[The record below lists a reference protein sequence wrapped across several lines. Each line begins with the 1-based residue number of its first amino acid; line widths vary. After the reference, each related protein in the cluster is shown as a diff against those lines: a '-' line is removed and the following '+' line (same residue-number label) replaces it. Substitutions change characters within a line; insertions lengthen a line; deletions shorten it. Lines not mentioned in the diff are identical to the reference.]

1 MDGHHS
7 KKRPLEDNG
16 ERGKLLR
23 LVAYDSSDEDEELQM
38 GGAVLTRSTARQ
50 HALPV
55 VDQDLPT
62 EVQSQPLDLS
72 THNTSAPTPEPS
84 IFTQPF
90 SDELT
95 TTLTEAAPLDNQENE
110 QNGDDVVQG
119 ISDAVPGP
127 SGLSGPPEVL
137 DTESDE
143 SDYEEESN
151 DDQPSD
157 EEGTNGKKKQR
168 RAFLFE
174 YDQTPPKIFKK
185 HSAKSFK
192 AKPIREGRDY
202 QREMIHF
209 QRQLVAFLKKER
221 ARRYPRGMKV
231 HVSAKVRYHVIKN
244 GELVDT
250 PEFIFTS
257 KSKTI
262 LRSDDIQTEMAPSL
276 SHLEE
281 QIADQQVGMS
291 WMLSPKLCIG

>member
-1 MDGHHS
+1 MDGECS

-16 ERGKLLR
+16 GRGKLPQ

-62 EVQSQPLDLS
+62 EIQSQPLDLT
-72 THNTSAPTPEPS
+72 THNTSAPNLEPS

-95 TTLTEAAPLDNQENE
+95 TTLTEAAPLDDQENE
-110 QNGDDVVQG
+110 QNSDDVVQG
-119 ISDAVPGP
+119 TYDAVPGP

-143 SDYEEESN
+143 SNYEEESN

-157 EEGTNGKKKQR
+157 EEGTNGRKKR
-168 RAFLFE
+168 RQAFLFE
-174 YDQTPPKIFKK
+174 YDQTPPKIFKR

-192 AKPIREGRDY
+192 AKPIHEGRDY
-202 QREMIHF
+202 QWEIIHF
-209 QRQLVAFLKKER
+209 QRQLVSFLKRER
-221 ARRYPRGMKV
+221 ARRYPRG
-231 HVSAKVRYHVIKN
+231 
-244 GELVDT
+244 
-250 PEFIFTS
+250 
-257 KSKTI
+257 
-262 LRSDDIQTEMAPSL
+262 
-276 SHLEE
+276 
-281 QIADQQVGMS
+281 
-291 WMLSPKLCIG
+291 

>member
-1 MDGHHS
+1 MDGERF

-16 ERGKLLR
+16 ERRKLPR

-55 VDQDLPT
+55 VDQDSPM
-62 EVQSQPLDLS
+62 EVQSQPLDLL
-72 THNTSAPTPEPS
+72 THNTSAPALEPS

-90 SDELT
+90 SDELAT
-95 TTLTEAAPLDNQENE
+95 TSTEAAPSSIQANDA
-110 QNGDDVVQG
+110 VQG
-119 ISDAVPGP
+119 TSDAVPGP

-209 QRQLVAFLKKER
+209 QRQLLAFLKRER

-244 GELVDT
+244 GELVDM